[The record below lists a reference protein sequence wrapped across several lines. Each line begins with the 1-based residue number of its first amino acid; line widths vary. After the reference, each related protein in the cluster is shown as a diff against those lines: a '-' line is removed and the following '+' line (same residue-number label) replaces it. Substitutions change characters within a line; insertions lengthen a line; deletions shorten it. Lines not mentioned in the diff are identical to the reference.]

1 MNTVEGLVCFGIVA
15 ALIGFFVWQFI
26 ETRNAV
32 ATTVVDTTCDPAQ
45 AIEAVREAFGGSRS
59 VLWTGTSGPGMI
71 NMRRRGFRGGV
82 TMSIDIEPHPGGGSR
97 VEMWAS
103 RTVEYMG
110 ILVNFAGVVN
120 RRKTVIAR
128 LLADAESART
138 QGGVGQ

>member
-1 MNTVEGLVCFGIVA
+1 MKTVEGLVCFGIVA

-26 ETRNAV
+26 ETRKAV

-45 AIEAVREAFGGSRS
+45 AVEVVREAFGGPRS

-71 NMRRRGFRGGV
+71 NMRRRGMRGGI
-82 TMSIDIEPHPGGGSR
+82 TMSIDIEPHPGGGCR

-103 RTVEYMG
+103 RTVEYLG

-120 RRKTVIAR
+120 RRKTVIGR
-128 LLADAESART
+128 LLADAESTGAT
-138 QGGVGQ
+138 GSVGR